1 MNKSNLSAVGGNT
14 FPVKEQLKSKC
25 GAKWDRDARVWMVP
39 AHKLEEALA
48 IVRGNAPVFKSTIQL
63 SRADIK
69 WSDEQAKFV
78 AWFKKGPSAG
88 NYVVRARAGS
98 GKTFNIIGGISE
110 APEDTI
116 IYLVFGA
123 KNRDEAVEKI
133 SDPRVQVLSLH
144 QAGFRFGIK
153 KFWPKSHI
161 DRDSPNAVEW
171 DRIRTAC
178 GGDVPDE
185 VGAELFKL
193 VGFAKNVFCGVP
205 SQDDCEALAI
215 DRDIDCEAYEAPEDG
230 GWNISRLAEVCIEVL
245 KLTCIPDSQHRICF
259 NDMVWLPVAMNW
271 ISPRF
276 ALVVVDECQDQN
288 APQLAI
294 ARALCAGRIAVV
306 GDDRQAIYHFRGA
319 CQNGIS
325 LMKEQLNAEEQGLTY
340 TRRCAKAIVREAQV
354 LVPDYKAFDDAAEG
368 LVDELPFS
376 KLQEQARR
384 GDAILSRLNAP
395 LVPLWLSFIRK
406 GVACKIEGKEQV
418 GAFLNLI
425 KKFKARSIPEV
436 VRKAEAWGDRMIAR
450 LGKLT
455 DAKASK
461 AELIRDQVAT
471 IIAIVDGLGS
481 VAEIEPRVQSIFADT
496 GKEGNNAVILSTVHK
511 AKGLEWNRVFII
523 CPTFKFKGGQ
533 EDNIKYVAITRA
545 KNHLTYVEGRLIVL
559 PVSDINNN
567 Q

>member
-1 MNKSNLSAVGGNT
+1 MSKNLTAVGGNT

-39 AHKLEEALA
+39 TDKLEEALA
-48 IVRGNAPVFKSTIQL
+48 IVRGNAPAPVKHV

-69 WSDEQAKFV
+69 WSSEQAKFV
-78 AWFKKGPSAG
+78 QWFRTGKG

-98 GKTFNIIGGISE
+98 GKTFNIIGGIDQ
-110 APEDTI
+110 APEPLI

-153 KFWPKSHI
+153 KYWPKSHI
-161 DRDSPNAVEW
+161 DRESANAVEW
-171 DRIRTAC
+171 DRIRAAC

-185 VGAELFKL
+185 VGAEIFKL
-193 VGFAKNVFCGVP
+193 VGFAKNVFCGIP
-205 SQDDCEALAI
+205 SQDDVEALAV
-215 DRDIDCEAYEAPEDG
+215 DRDIECEAYEAPEDG
-230 GWNISRLAEVCIEVL
+230 GWNVSRLSEICIEVL
-245 KLTCIPDSQHRICF
+245 KLTCIPDSQNRICF

-271 ISPRF
+271 ISPKF
-276 ALVVVDECQDQN
+276 PLVVVDECQDQN

-294 ARALCAGRIAVV
+294 ARGLCSGRIAVV
-306 GDDRQAIYHFRGA
+306 GDDRQAIYEFRGA

-325 LMKEQLNAEEQGLTY
+325 LMKELLNAEEQGLTY
-340 TRRCAKAIVREAQV
+340 TRRCCKAVVREAQV
-354 LVPDYKAFDDAAEG
+354 LVPDYKAFEDAVEG
-368 LVDELPFS
+368 VVDEIRFE

-406 GVACKIEGKEQV
+406 GVACKIEGKDMAAQ
-418 GAFLNLI
+418 FLSI
-425 KKFKARSIPEV
+425 IRKFKARSIPEV

-450 LGKLT
+450 LGKL
-455 DAKASK
+455 DDRKAAK
-461 AELIRDQVAT
+461 AELIHDQVAT
-471 IIAIVDGLGS
+471 IVAIVDGLGS
-481 VAEIEPRVQSIFADT
+481 VAEIEPRVNSIFADT
-496 GKEGNNAVILSTVHK
+496 GKDGNNAVILSTVHK

-545 KNHLTYVEGRLIVL
+545 KTHLTYVEGRLIVH
-559 PVSDINNN
+559 PESVNN
-567 Q
+567 

>member
-39 AHKLEEALA
+39 ANKLEEAIA

-78 AWFKKGPSAG
+78 AWFKKGPCAG

-161 DRDSPNAVEW
+161 DRDSANAVEW

-245 KLTCIPDSQHRICF
+245 KLTCIPDSQNRICF

-294 ARALCAGRIAVV
+294 ARGLCAGRIAVV

-455 DAKASK
+455 DAKSAK

-559 PVSDINNN
+559 PVSDNN